1 MELQTEGRLGFGF
14 PEDEPRQQ
22 TDTHQRSCAPQKVDA
37 TSRCNFFEPIFMVQP
52 AENISRSYPAM
63 VCQLMAMDAWARPRP
78 ALGIRN
84 TWSQARMGSSLIV
97 QVDNLIPIL
106 LNCEKSVIRG
116 IRGMGV
122 LSGFM
127 ERW

>member
-1 MELQTEGRLGFGF
+1 
-14 PEDEPRQQ
+14 
-22 TDTHQRSCAPQKVDA
+22 
-37 TSRCNFFEPIFMVQP
+37 MVQS
-52 AENISRSYPAM
+52 AESRKGANHASGGRA
-63 VCQLMAMDAWARPRP
+63 QHRRPTHRRVFSKPQMRP
-78 ALGIRN
+78 IVV
-84 TWSQARMGSSLIV
+84 V